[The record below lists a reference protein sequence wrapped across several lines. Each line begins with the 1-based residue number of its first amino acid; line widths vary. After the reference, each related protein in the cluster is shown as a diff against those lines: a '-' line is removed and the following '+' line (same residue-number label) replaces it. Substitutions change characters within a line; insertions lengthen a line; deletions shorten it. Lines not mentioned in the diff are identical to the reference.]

1 MDHETGTI
9 GTDAD
14 PADVSDRTP
23 KCAIACGVVT
33 ESSEGY
39 ELSKV
44 VETALARALVLA
56 AEAKRW
62 DVVMQIADELH
73 GRRVGRPRAD
83 RNGARRSV
91 DRCCW
96 SRRVTCGRRI
106 RGNISGRL
114 VSLTRCKTLRTS
126 KREQLEIGFP
136 FLFALVGVLC
146 ACSRTTQTGGEAAAP
161 QFGRVPATA
170 TNAPPHDRPV
180 SGDAAGSNSG
190 EPDILDCPS
199 DDDGRGSE
207 QNARDWIGSA
217 SAPVAGWWQA
227 FVEEQSV
234 PRRKSAPSRLAAAT
248 MELDIHGLDA
258 TSSIRR
264 AYRESVGRYRV
275 CHEAALSQKSVS
287 ASAGERTVNGYW
299 VARIVH
305 GKGGHMC
312 GVEVVHTTFPS
323 ELSACL
329 QRELRGQRPV
339 GGEPGKLEVVLTFYE
354 P

>member
-1 MDHETGTI
+1 VGTSPAAWCRSQVQ
-9 GTDAD
+9 DAQ
-14 PADVSDRTP
+14 
-23 KCAIACGVVT
+23 G
-33 ESSEGY
+33 
-39 ELSKV
+39 L
-44 VETALARALVLA
+44 
-56 AEAKRW
+56 
-62 DVVMQIADELH
+62 
-73 GRRVGRPRAD
+73 
-83 RNGARRSV
+83 RS
-91 DRCCW
+91 
-96 SRRVTCGRRI
+96 
-106 RGNISGRL
+106 GNSLRL
-114 VSLTRCKTLRTS
+114 D
-126 KREQLEIGFP
+126 FH

-170 TNAPPHDRPV
+170 TNPPPHDRPV
-180 SGDAAGSNSG
+180 PGDAAGSDSG
-190 EPDILDCPS
+190 EPDTLDCQS
-199 DDDGRGSE
+199 DEDGRDSE
-207 QNARDWIGSA
+207 QNARAWIGSA

-227 FVEEQSV
+227 FVEQQSV
-234 PRRKSAPSRLAAAT
+234 PRRKSAPSRLAAAR

-264 AYRESVGRYRV
+264 AYRALVGRYRV
-275 CHEAALSQKSVS
+275 CHEAALSQKSIS

-305 GKGGHMC
+305 GKGGHIC

-339 GGEPGKLEVVLTFYE
+339 GGEPGKLELVLTFYE